1 MAAMSSNNSAGDKS
15 SKRRDNTNNTIQYNS
30 MCRFFHLLPERQ
42 FVQQGFEPNAAPPV
56 ASEKDIKVVKNK
68 MTPKSKSSERHSSE
82 PSQASS
88 RSSVTVGFP
97 QRSKSLTIKS
107 PRAPRPHHST
117 KLAKANTLDEEYF
130 EGIYIGS
137 PQDLG

>member
-1 MAAMSSNNSAGDKS
+1 MAAMSSNNSAVDKS
-15 SKRRDNTNNTIQYNS
+15 SKRCDNSNTIQYNS
-30 MCRFFHLLPERQ
+30 MCRFYNLLPERQ

-82 PSQASS
+82 PSQAAS
-88 RSSVTVGFP
+88 SSVTVGFP
-97 QRSKSLTIKS
+97 QRSKSLNIKS

-137 PQDLG
+137 PQEG